1 VGSLFLVR
9 HATTHASEAGVNLGQ
24 HDDAPL
30 TEAGRRLATRT
41 GRAIRAELRSLPG
54 GELRIVSSPARR
66 CRQTAEAI
74 ATELGLGP
82 DDLATEPGLWE
93 IDYGAWEGL
102 SAEACLERDPERR
115 REWEDDPYSTSTPG
129 GESGAQVAA
138 RAFQVLSPLEAWL
151 GEEHGRAAVAVTHNH
166 VVRLRLT
173 SLLRM
178 PMADYRRRVQADPGG
193 YSLVTYAPDGPRV
206 RRINALPVEPLAG

>member
-1 VGSLFLVR
+1 MGSLFLVR
-9 HATTHASEAGVNLGQ
+9 HATTEASEAGVNLGQ

-30 TEAGRRLATRT
+30 TEAGQRLAART
-41 GRAIRAELRSLPG
+41 GRAIRAELRALPA
-54 GELRIVSSPARR
+54 GEVRIVSSPALR

-74 ATELGLGP
+74 ATEL
-82 DDLATEPGLWE
+82 DVEAAEVAMEPGLWE

-115 REWEDDPYSTSTPG
+115 RAWEEDPYSISTPG
-129 GESGAQVAA
+129 GESGSEVAA
-138 RAFQVLSPLEAWL
+138 RAFQVLAPLEAWL
-151 GEEHGRAAVAVTHNH
+151 GEERGRAAVAVTHNH

-178 PMADYRRRVQADPGG
+178 PMTDYRRRVQADPGG
-193 YSLVTYAPDGPRV
+193 YSFVTFASEGPTV